1 MPVGPNKTSAGLG
14 GQTPQQN
21 LTGYTRITRKEIFYS
36 LREIA
41 LLIDKNVRGG
51 FGALEAGQVMAKD
64 ENTDYLVPY
73 VPDTISED
81 NVGRVMLL
89 QDCDQSDT
97 VVIPLTESYRFADD
111 DVVVL
116 TDTDG
121 SFETATIDSID
132 RTSSKYKA
140 TITLTGAVSGTFEV
154 AKSACMYHKAHS
166 EAGDAGKYCVAKY
179 ILDQSILTGEGEDA
193 TQIGAQTSV
202 LLSNAVIYSGEC
214 VDMDDQAITDLG
226 NVTEDGQY
234 YIVK

>member
-1 MPVGPNKTSAGLG
+1 MPVGPNKTTAGLG

-21 LTGYTRITRKEIFYS
+21 MTGYTRLTRKEIFFS

-81 NVGRVMLL
+81 DKGRVMLL
-89 QDCDQSDT
+89 QDCDTSDT
-97 VVIPLTESYRFADD
+97 VVIPLTESYRFTAGDE
-111 DVVVL
+111 VVL
-116 TDTDG
+116 TDSDG
-121 SFETATIDSID
+121 DFDLEEIDSID
-132 RTSSKYKA
+132 RTSSKYRA
-140 TITLTGAVSGTFEV
+140 TITLKAATSNKHEV
-154 AKSACMYHKAHS
+154 TKDACIYHKAYNA
-166 EAGDAGKYCVAKY
+166 AGDAGKYCVARY
-179 ILDQSILTGEGEDA
+179 ILDQSILTGEGENA
-193 TQIGAQTSV
+193 SQIGAQTSV

-214 VDMDDQAITDLG
+214 VSMDSQAITDLG
-226 NVTEDGQY
+226 NITEDGQY